1 MTENKELNENSKVEE
16 IEATSLKYEEKLKKE
31 REEKD
36 TNLKAYLKE
45 KQKRIDVE
53 EENNRLREKLEK
65 KTLEDL
71 RGKELERKSQR
82 EQNNLLNVLFGN

>member
-1 MTENKELNENSKVEE
+1 MTENNELNENSKVEE

-53 EENNRLREKLEK
+53 EENNRLKEKLEK

-71 RGKELERKSQR
+71 RGKELERKSKN
-82 EQNNLLNVLFGN
+82 EQVNLLNTLFGS